1 MHYSRDRYMED
12 MLVQHVMA
20 YYARKKD
27 HYAMLNG
34 SFGTWHQDQRKFQ
47 IHLPFVG
54 RSPMVIHMLTAF
66 KNQRNYK

>member
-1 MHYSRDRYMED
+1 MED

-20 YYARKKD
+20 YYARNNRSLCD
-27 HYAMLNG
+27 AAVLTMNG